1 MMNQKRT
8 GSLIAQNKKAR
19 HLYVLLDSLEAGI
32 VLTGSELK
40 SLRLVQIN
48 FRDSYVDFR
57 QGEAFLVGLHIAPY
71 ANAGYAQHEPGRDR
85 KLLLHAPEINRMA
98 ARVAQKGLTVV
109 PVKLYFKNGRVK
121 VEIATAKGKKLYD
134 QRHDLKER
142 AESRDTER
150 ELGRF

>member
-1 MMNQKRT
+1 MNRKNP
-8 GSLIAQNKKAR
+8 GSLIGQNKKAR

-32 VLTGSELK
+32 ALTGSELK
-40 SLRLVQIN
+40 SLRLGQVN
-48 FRDSYVDFR
+48 FRDSYIDFR

-71 ANAGYAQHEPGRDR
+71 SNAGYAQHDPDRDR
-85 KLLLHAPEINRMA
+85 KLLLHASEINRLA

-121 VEIATAKGKKLYD
+121 VEISTAKGKKLYD
-134 QRHDLKER
+134 QRQDLKQR

-150 ELGRF
+150 ELSGF